1 MNSQIRTFAKDA
13 SFAVMSQLISLLSGL
28 VLSFILPKYIS
39 VANYGYWQLFILYT
53 GYVGFLHFGFN
64 DGLYLKLGGKTFESL
79 NKKELNSSMCIML
92 IQQVLLSSVL
102 LGAILF
108 FENNPIKRTMFIIL
122 AFYVVV
128 ENFYKTMSFVLMATG
143 RVNFYSR
150 TVIYEK
156 SLLLLSILL
165 LIIYK
170 PQVNV
175 GYYMSAFALAHFVVL
190 LVTTTQFRGFVIDGL
205 KNLNRGLSLYIDS
218 TKVGFVLLFSNLCS
232 TFIVGS
238 GRFVIEKYWNI
249 EMFARVSLALT
260 LSAFLLFFVSQI
272 SYVLFPY
279 IRRARDENQ
288 AVILERSTFVLTVCA
303 VILFA
308 MFFPLYY
315 VTKYWL
321 PQYSGT
327 LPFLIILA
335 PLSFY
340 DIKTNLIYN
349 TFFKNLNKVKPLFTI
364 NFLTLCLA
372 LLIYLTSAQLG
383 NIYTLVGGMLFA
395 VVFKSVIMQYY
406 LFKHYSLKV
415 DKASYMEFFITIILI
430 LSYALFGMSALMISY
445 VILVLVFIMFN
456 KRNIMLTVK
465 FMQSIKK

>member
-1 MNSQIRTFAKDA
+1 
-13 SFAVMSQLISLLSGL
+13 
-28 VLSFILPKYIS
+28 
-39 VANYGYWQLFILYT
+39 
-53 GYVGFLHFGFN
+53 
-64 DGLYLKLGGKTFESL
+64 
-79 NKKELNSSMCIML
+79 MCIML
-92 IQQVLLSSVL
+92 IQQVMLSSVL

-128 ENFYKTMSFVLMATG
+128 ENLYKTMSFVLMATG

-279 IRRARDENQ
+279 IRRAKDENQ

-340 DIKTNLIYN
+340 
-349 TFFKNLNKVKPLFTI
+349 
-364 NFLTLCLA
+364 
-372 LLIYLTSAQLG
+372 
-383 NIYTLVGGMLFA
+383 
-395 VVFKSVIMQYY
+395 
-406 LFKHYSLKV
+406 
-415 DKASYMEFFITIILI
+415 
-430 LSYALFGMSALMISY
+430 
-445 VILVLVFIMFN
+445 
-456 KRNIMLTVK
+456 
-465 FMQSIKK
+465 

>member
-1 MNSQIRTFAKDA
+1 MNSQFRTFAKDA
-13 SFAVMSQLISLLSGL
+13 SFAVISQLISLLSGI

-79 NKKELNSSMCIML
+79 DKKELNSSMCILL
-92 IQQVLLSSVL
+92 IQQVVLSSVL
-102 LGAILF
+102 LVTILF
-108 FENNPIKRTMFIIL
+108 FEGNPIKRTMFVLL
-122 AFYVVV
+122 AVYVVV
-128 ENFYKTMSFVLMATG
+128 ENLYKTMSFTLMATG

-156 SLLLLSILL
+156 LLLLLSVLL

-175 GYYMSAFALAHFVVL
+175 GFYISAFVLAHFVVF
-190 LVTTTQFRGFVIDGL
+190 VITTTQFRGFVINGL
-205 KNLNRGLSLYIDS
+205 KNLNKGFRLYIDS
-218 TKVGFVLLFSNLCS
+218 TKVGAVLLFSNLCS

-238 GRFVIEKYWNI
+238 GRFVIENYWNI

-260 LSAFLLFFVSQI
+260 LSSFILFFISQI

-279 IRRARDENQ
+279 IRRAKEENQ
-288 AVILERSTFVLTVCA
+288 AMILERSTFILTVCA

-308 MFFPLYY
+308 LFFPLYY
-315 VTKYWL
+315 VTKHWL
-321 PQYSGT
+321 PQYAET
-327 LPFLIILA
+327 LPFLIMLA

-340 DIKTNLIYN
+340 DIKTNLLYN
-349 TFFKNLNKVKPLFTI
+349 TYFKNLNKVKPLFTI
-364 NFLTLCLA
+364 NLLTLSMA
-372 LLIYLTSAQLG
+372 LLIYITSAQLN

-395 VVFKSVIMQYY
+395 VVFKSVVMQHY

-415 DKASYMEFFITIILI
+415 DNASYMELLITIILI
-430 LSYALFGMSALMISY
+430 ASYALLGMSALIISY
-445 VILVLVFIMFN
+445 VIILFVFLMFN
-456 KRNIMLTVK
+456 KRKILLIAKMV
-465 FMQSIKK
+465 QSFK